1 MGGKINAFMTFIGL
15 PPRLQLSYEPGQIV
29 SPCPL
34 PQAVARRSLRSVLD
48 VEGLCAGGLAVLVER
63 DFFYSRLGLA

>member
-34 PQAVARRSLRSVLD
+34 PQVWAKRSLRSVLD
-48 VEGLCAGGLAVLVER
+48 VEGLCAGGLAVLVE
-63 DFFYSRLGLA
+63 